1 MGNINTP
8 IDTPIL
14 YLHHNIKKDIMID
27 ELKRIKDYENL
38 TDGEATK
45 IIDLLYQLSIIILK
59 IYKDEF
65 GGI

>member
-1 MGNINTP
+1 
-8 IDTPIL
+8 
-14 YLHHNIKKDIMID
+14 MID

-38 TDGEATK
+38 TDDESTK
-45 IIDLLYQLSIIILK
+45 IIDSLYQLSIITLK